1 MRRRPRQ
8 EPEPQVYQLKV
19 ACLQEFEALAQKGL
33 IDLYYGDE
41 SRVCLEPCAPYGWQF
56 ADEEVFMPSS
66 RGPALNCFALLTR
79 DNRCIFETTPSY
91 VDALWVATQLEKVSW
106 QTWAR
111 GRISVVVLDNAPVH
125 TGAEV
130 QKRRADWEARG
141 LFVFFLPPYSPH
153 LNIAETLWR
162 KLKYEWLA
170 PRDYGD
176 PQNLFCQVR
185 LALGAVGTSL
195 FIRFAPFALGLT

>member
-1 MRRRPRQ
+1 
-8 EPEPQVYQLKV
+8 
-19 ACLQEFEALAQKGL
+19 L

-56 ADEEVFMPSS
+56 ADEEVFMPS
-66 RGPALNCFALLTR
+66 RKGPSLNCFALLSR
-79 DNRCIFETTPSY
+79 DNRCVFETTQGY
-91 VDALWVATQLEKVSW
+91 VNALWVATQLEKLSW
-106 QTWAR
+106 QTWER

-125 TGAEV
+125 TGAEL

-170 PRDYGD
+170 PHDYSD

-185 LALGAVGTSL
+185 LALAAVGTSL
-195 FIRFAPFALGLT
+195 FIRFAPFALGST

>member
-1 MRRRPRQ
+1 
-8 EPEPQVYQLKV
+8 
-19 ACLQEFEALAQKGL
+19 
-33 IDLYYGDE
+33 
-41 SRVCLEPCAPYGWQF
+41 
-56 ADEEVFMPSS
+56 MPSCK
-66 RGPALNCFALLTR
+66 GPSLNCFALLSR
-79 DNRCIFETTPSY
+79 DNRCVFETTQGY
-91 VDALWVATQLEKVSW
+91 VNALWVAAQLEKLSW
-106 QTWAR
+106 QTWER

-125 TGAEV
+125 TGAEL

-170 PRDYGD
+170 PHDYGD

-185 LALGAVGTSL
+185 LALAAVGTSL
-195 FIRFAPFALGLT
+195 FIRFAPFALGSI

>member
-8 EPEPQVYQLKV
+8 EPDPQVYQLKV
-19 ACLQEFEALAQKGL
+19 ECLQEFETLAHKGL

-66 RGPALNCFALLTR
+66 KGPALNCFALLSR
-79 DNRCIFETTPSY
+79 DNRCVFETTQGY
-91 VDALWVATQLEKVSW
+91 VNALWVATQLEKVSW
-106 QTWAR
+106 QTWAQS
-111 GRISVVVLDNAPVH
+111 RISVVVLDNAPVH
-125 TGAEV
+125 TGRAV
-130 QKRRADWEARG
+130 QKRRADWQARG

-153 LNIAETLWR
+153 LNLAETLWR

-170 PRDYGD
+170 PHDTAIRKTC
-176 PQNLFCQVR
+176 FAKCAWR
-185 LALGAVGTSL
+185 LL
-195 FIRFAPFALGLT
+195 R